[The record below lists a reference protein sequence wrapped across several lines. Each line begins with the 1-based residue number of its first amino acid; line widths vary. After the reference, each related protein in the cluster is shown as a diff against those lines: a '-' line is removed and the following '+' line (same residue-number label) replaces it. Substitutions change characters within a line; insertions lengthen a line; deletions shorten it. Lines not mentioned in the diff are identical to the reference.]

1 MSIENLVSGLVQYLA
16 TITELTSE
24 LGDSTG
30 TPWIFEDE
38 MFRLLEGSQEA
49 ALVIT
54 YAGQALSPNTYN
66 TSLFVKLS
74 IDVWVDPSRDTDG
87 NPTDPSSRAAI
98 SKALK
103 IWRILD
109 KYLHRVG
116 GGSQTWGSAV
126 TLSSKRL
133 SALSAPYMVPDGDGL
148 IRGEASYVVEIA

>member
-1 MSIENLVSGLVQYLA
+1 MSIEDLTSGAVQYLA
-16 TITELTSE
+16 SITELTAE
-24 LGDSTG
+24 LGQFEG
-30 TPWIFEDE
+30 APLIFEDE
-38 MFRLLEGSQEA
+38 MFQLMEGSQSA
-49 ALVIT
+49 SLVVS
-54 YAGQALSPNTYN
+54 YAGQSLSANTYN

-74 IDVWVDPSRDTDG
+74 IEVWSDPARDADG

-133 SALSAPYMVPDGDGL
+133 SALSKPYAVPDGDGL
-148 IRGEASYVVEIA
+148 VRGEASYVVEIA